1 MADRFSVDPGSLR
14 RAGSRMAQEGR
25 ALEAAL
31 TRLQGRL
38 SSLGDVA
45 GDDEQGRTFAA
56 GYEPKVA
63 LLESVLK
70 EMVAG
75 LENVDRG
82 LSLMAANYDGSEA
95 ASQTSGGPR

>member
-14 RAGSRMAQEGR
+14 RAGSQMAQEGR

-56 GYEPKVA
+56 CYEPKVA

-95 ASQTSGGPR
+95 ASQMSGGPR